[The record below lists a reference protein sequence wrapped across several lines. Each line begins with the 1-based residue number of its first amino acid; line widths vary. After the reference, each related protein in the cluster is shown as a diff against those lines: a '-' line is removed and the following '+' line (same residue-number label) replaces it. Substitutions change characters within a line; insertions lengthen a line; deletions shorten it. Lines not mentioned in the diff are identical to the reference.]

1 MANRKKQEQQEL
13 RELIK
18 MAVEDE
24 VYKPDDV
31 LGYIID
37 NGWKYADPTKMT
49 IIKLL
54 NENGVEYVGGYWGK
68 LK

>member
-31 LGYIID
+31 LEYIID

-68 LK
+68 L

>member
-31 LGYIID
+31 LEYIID